1 MENPVHE
8 YLETLVE
15 ARQKAWHEAKALMS
29 RATDEKRELDGE
41 EQAQLERIW
50 SDIDAK
56 DVQIKD
62 ITARVQSERETD
74 IAREAYADLVRPVEA
89 PVVDAVDAF
98 LRGQTS
104 ARFIDID
111 IRKVAAEKRA
121 IRAGAGAREL
131 RDLTVG
137 SAAGGGNTVPT
148 SFERQLYDFLENV
161 SGVRQIATVITTTGG
176 ETLELPKVAS
186 HGTAAIVGEGT
197 ALAEADASFAKISLG
212 AWKYGQLLQMSSEL
226 LQDSGVD
233 IVGFAAADLGR
244 ALGRATG
251 AAYATGSGSNAP
263 QGVMTSVGTGVT
275 GGTGVAGAPTIAN
288 LTDLVY
294 SLGDPGYRANASFLM
309 RDATAGKVRNLVNTS
324 GDFLWQPSVQAGQP
338 DRLLGFPVVV
348 DPAVAATAVNANS
361 VAFGDFAAGFV
372 IRDAGTVRIERS
384 DDYAFAN
391 DLVTW
396 RAVIRT
402 DSDLRDANAIKLYR
416 GGTA

>member
-1 MENPVHE
+1 MHE
-8 YLETLVE
+8 YLESLVE
-15 ARQKAWHEAKALMS
+15 ARQKAWHEAKALMT

-41 EQAQLERIW
+41 EQAQLDRIW

-62 ITARVQSERETD
+62 ITARAQSERETD

-111 IRKVAAEKRA
+111 IRKAAAEKRA
-121 IRAGAGAREL
+121 IRAGAGVKEL
-131 RDLTVG
+131 RDLSTTA
-137 SAAGGGNTVPT
+137 AAGGNTIPT
-148 SFERQLYDFLENV
+148 SFERTLYDFLETV
-161 SGVRQIATVITTTGG
+161 SGVRQIAQVITTTGG
-176 ETLELPKVAS
+176 ENLDLPKVAS

-197 ALAEADASFAKISLG
+197 AIAEADPSFAKVTLG
-212 AWKYGQLLQMSSEL
+212 AWKFGQLLQMSAEL

-233 IVGFAAADLGR
+233 IVGFLAADMGR

-251 AAYATGSGSNAP
+251 AAYATGTGSNQP
-263 QGVMTSVGTGVT
+263 QGVMTSIGTGVT
-275 GGTGVAGAPTIAN
+275 GGTGVAGVPTIAN

-309 RDATAGKVRNLVNTS
+309 RDATAGKIRNLVNTS

-338 DRLLGFPVVV
+338 DRLLGFPVVT

-361 VAFGDFAAGFV
+361 VAFGDFQAGFV
-372 IRDAGTVRIERS
+372 IRDAGSIRIERS

-396 RAVIRT
+396 RAVLRT

>member
-1 MENPVHE
+1 MHE
-8 YLETLVE
+8 YLESLVE
-15 ARQKAWHEAKALMS
+15 ARQKAWHEAKALMT

-41 EQAQLERIW
+41 EQAQLDRIW

-62 ITARVQSERETD
+62 ITARAQSERETD

-104 ARFIDID
+104 ARYLDID
-111 IRKVAAEKRA
+111 IRKAAAEKRA
-121 IRAGAGAREL
+121 IRAGAGVKEL
-131 RDLTVG
+131 RDLTTVA
-137 SAAGGGNTVPT
+137 AAGGSTIPT
-148 SFERQLYDFLENV
+148 SFERTLYDFLETV
-161 SGVRQIATVITTTGG
+161 SGVRQIAQVITTTGG
-176 ETLELPKVAS
+176 ENLDLPRVAS

-197 ALAEADASFAKISLG
+197 AIAEADPSFAKVTLG
-212 AWKYGQLLQMSSEL
+212 AWKFGQLLQMSAEL

-233 IVGFAAADLGR
+233 IVGFAAADMGR

-251 AAYATGSGSNAP
+251 AAYATGTGSNQP
-263 QGVMTSVGTGVT
+263 QGVMTSIGTGVT
-275 GGTGVAGAPTIAN
+275 GGTGVAGVPTIAN

-309 RDATAGKVRNLVNTS
+309 RDATAGKIRNLVNTS

-338 DRLLGFPVVV
+338 DRLLGFPVVT
-348 DPAVAATAVNANS
+348 DPNIAATAVNANS
-361 VAFGDFAAGFV
+361 VAFGDFQAGFV
-372 IRDAGTVRIERS
+372 IRDAGSIRIDRS
-384 DDYAFAN
+384 DDFAFSA
-391 DLVTW
+391 DLATW
-396 RAVIRT
+396 RAVLRT

>member
-1 MENPVHE
+1 MHE
-8 YLETLVE
+8 YLESLVE
-15 ARQKAWHEAKALMS
+15 ARQKAWHEAKALMT

-41 EQAQLERIW
+41 EQAQLDRIW

-62 ITARVQSERETD
+62 ITARAQSERETD

-111 IRKVAAEKRA
+111 IRKAAAEKRA
-121 IRAGAGAREL
+121 IRAGAGVKEL
-131 RDLTVG
+131 RDLSTTA
-137 SAAGGGNTVPT
+137 AAGGNTIPT
-148 SFERQLYDFLENV
+148 SFERTLYDFLETV
-161 SGVRQIATVITTTGG
+161 SGVRQIAQVITTTGG
-176 ETLELPKVAS
+176 ENLDLPRVAS

-197 ALAEADASFAKISLG
+197 AIAEADPSFAKVTLG
-212 AWKYGQLLQMSSEL
+212 AWKFGQLLQMSAEL

-233 IVGFAAADLGR
+233 IVGFAAADMGR
-244 ALGRATG
+244 ALGRVTG
-251 AAYATGSGSNAP
+251 AAYATGTGSNQP
-263 QGVMTSVGTGVT
+263 QGVMTSIGTGVT
-275 GGTGVAGAPTIAN
+275 GGTGVAGVPTIAN

-309 RDATAGKVRNLVNTS
+309 RDATAGKIRNLVNTS

-338 DRLLGFPVVV
+338 DRLLGFPVVT
-348 DPAVAATAVNANS
+348 DPNIAATAVNANS
-361 VAFGDFAAGFV
+361 VAFGDFQAGFV
-372 IRDAGTVRIERS
+372 IRDAGSIRIDRS
-384 DDYAFAN
+384 DDFAFSA
-391 DLVTW
+391 DLATW
-396 RAVIRT
+396 RAVLRT

>member
-1 MENPVHE
+1 MHE
-8 YLETLVE
+8 YLESLVE
-15 ARQKAWHEAKALMS
+15 ARQKAWHEAKALMT

-41 EQAQLERIW
+41 EQAQLDRIW

-62 ITARVQSERETD
+62 ITARAQSERETD

-104 ARFIDID
+104 ARYLDID
-111 IRKVAAEKRA
+111 IRKAAAEKRA
-121 IRAGAGAREL
+121 IRAGAGVKEL
-131 RDLTVG
+131 RDLTTVA
-137 SAAGGGNTVPT
+137 AAGGSTIPT
-148 SFERQLYDFLENV
+148 SFERTLYDFLETV
-161 SGVRQIATVITTTGG
+161 SGVRQIAQVITTTGG
-176 ETLELPKVAS
+176 ENLDLPKVAS

-197 ALAEADASFAKISLG
+197 ALAEADPSFAKVTLG
-212 AWKYGQLLQMSSEL
+212 AWKFGQLLQMSAEL

-233 IVGFAAADLGR
+233 IVGFAAADMGR
-244 ALGRATG
+244 ALGRVTG
-251 AAYATGSGSNAP
+251 AAYVSGTGSNQP
-263 QGVMTSVGTGVT
+263 QGVMTAIGTSVT
-275 GGTGVAGAPTIAN
+275 GGTGVAGVPTIAN

-309 RDATAGKVRNLVNTS
+309 RDATAGKIRNLVNTS

-338 DRLLGFPVVV
+338 DRLLGFPVVT

-361 VAFGDFAAGFV
+361 VAFGDFQAGFV
-372 IRDAGTVRIERS
+372 IRDAGSIRIERS
-384 DDYAFAN
+384 DDAFFSQ
-391 DLVTW
+391 DLVAW
-396 RAVIRT
+396 RAILRT

>member
-1 MENPVHE
+1 MHE
-8 YLETLVE
+8 YLESLVE
-15 ARQKAWHEAKALMS
+15 ARQKAWHEAKALMT

-41 EQAQLERIW
+41 EQAQLDRIW

-62 ITARVQSERETD
+62 ITARAQSERETD

-104 ARFIDID
+104 ARYLDID
-111 IRKVAAEKRA
+111 IRKAAAEKRA
-121 IRAGAGAREL
+121 IRAGAGVKEL
-131 RDLTVG
+131 RDLSTTA
-137 SAAGGGNTVPT
+137 AAGGNTIPT
-148 SFERQLYDFLENV
+148 SFERTLYDFLETV
-161 SGVRQIATVITTTGG
+161 SGVRQIAQVITTTGG
-176 ETLELPKVAS
+176 ENLDLPKVAS

-197 ALAEADASFAKISLG
+197 ALAEADPSFAKVTLG
-212 AWKYGQLLQMSSEL
+212 AWKFGQLLQMSAEL

-233 IVGFAAADLGR
+233 IVGFAAADMGR

-251 AAYATGSGSNAP
+251 AAYATGTGSNQP
-263 QGVMTSVGTGVT
+263 QGVMTSIGTGVT
-275 GGTGVAGAPTIAN
+275 GGTGVAGVPTIAN

-309 RDATAGKVRNLVNTS
+309 RDATAGKIRNLVNTS

-338 DRLLGFPVVV
+338 DRLLGFPVVT
-348 DPAVAATAVNANS
+348 DPNIAATAVNANS
-361 VAFGDFAAGFV
+361 VAFGDFQAGFV
-372 IRDAGTVRIERS
+372 IRDAGSIRIDRS
-384 DDYAFAN
+384 DDFAFSA
-391 DLVTW
+391 DLATW
-396 RAVIRT
+396 RAVLRT

>member
-1 MENPVHE
+1 MHE
-8 YLETLVE
+8 YLESLVE
-15 ARQKAWHEAKALMS
+15 ARQKAWHEAKALMT

-41 EQAQLERIW
+41 EQAQLDRIW

-62 ITARVQSERETD
+62 ITARAQSERETD

-111 IRKVAAEKRA
+111 IRKAAAEKRA
-121 IRAGAGAREL
+121 IRAGAGVKEL
-131 RDLTVG
+131 RDLSTTA
-137 SAAGGGNTVPT
+137 AAGGNTIPT
-148 SFERQLYDFLENV
+148 SFERTLYDFLETV
-161 SGVRQIATVITTTGG
+161 SGVRQIAQVITTTGG
-176 ETLELPKVAS
+176 ENLDLPKVAS

-197 ALAEADASFAKISLG
+197 AIAEADPSFAKVTLG
-212 AWKYGQLLQMSSEL
+212 AWKFGQLLQMSAEL

-233 IVGFAAADLGR
+233 IVGFAAADMGR
-244 ALGRATG
+244 ALGRVTG
-251 AAYATGSGSNAP
+251 AAYATGTGSNEP
-263 QGVMTSVGTGVT
+263 QGVMTSIGTGVT
-275 GGTGVAGAPTIAN
+275 GGTGVAGVPTIAN

-309 RDATAGKVRNLVNTS
+309 RDATAGKIRNLVNTS

-338 DRLLGFPVVV
+338 DRLLGFPVVT
-348 DPAVAATAVNANS
+348 DPNIAATAVNANS
-361 VAFGDFAAGFV
+361 VAFGDFQAGFV
-372 IRDAGTVRIERS
+372 IRDAGSIRIDRS
-384 DDYAFAN
+384 DDFAFSA
-391 DLVTW
+391 DLATW
-396 RAVIRT
+396 RAVLRT

>member
-1 MENPVHE
+1 MHE
-8 YLETLVE
+8 YLESLVE
-15 ARQKAWHEAKALMS
+15 ARQKAWHEAKALMT

-41 EQAQLERIW
+41 EQAQLDRIW

-62 ITARVQSERETD
+62 ITARAQSERETD

-111 IRKVAAEKRA
+111 IRKAAAEKRA
-121 IRAGAGAREL
+121 IRAGAGVKEL
-131 RDLTVG
+131 RDLSTTA
-137 SAAGGGNTVPT
+137 AAGGNTIPT
-148 SFERQLYDFLENV
+148 SFERTLYDFLETV
-161 SGVRQIATVITTTGG
+161 SGVRQIAQVITTTGG
-176 ETLELPKVAS
+176 ENLDLPKVAS

-197 ALAEADASFAKISLG
+197 ALAEADPSFAKVTLG
-212 AWKYGQLLQMSSEL
+212 AWKFGQLLQMSAEL

-233 IVGFAAADLGR
+233 IVGFAAADMGR
-244 ALGRATG
+244 ALGRVTG
-251 AAYATGSGSNAP
+251 AAYATGTGSNQP
-263 QGVMTSVGTGVT
+263 QGVMTSIGTGVT
-275 GGTGVAGAPTIAN
+275 GGTGVAGVPTIAN

-309 RDATAGKVRNLVNTS
+309 RDATAGKIRNLVNTS

-338 DRLLGFPVVV
+338 DRLLGFPVVT
-348 DPAVAATAVNANS
+348 DPNIAATAVNANS
-361 VAFGDFAAGFV
+361 VAFGDFQAGFV
-372 IRDAGTVRIERS
+372 IRDAGSIRIDRS
-384 DDYAFAN
+384 DDFAFSA
-391 DLVTW
+391 DLATW
-396 RAVIRT
+396 RAVLRT

>member
-1 MENPVHE
+1 MHE
-8 YLETLVE
+8 YLESLVE
-15 ARQKAWHEAKALMS
+15 ARQKAWHEAKALMT

-41 EQAQLERIW
+41 EQAQLDRIW

-62 ITARVQSERETD
+62 ITARAQSERETD

-111 IRKVAAEKRA
+111 IRKAAAEKRA
-121 IRAGAGAREL
+121 IRAGAGVKEL
-131 RDLTVG
+131 RDLSTTA
-137 SAAGGGNTVPT
+137 AAGGNTIPT
-148 SFERQLYDFLENV
+148 SFERTLYDFLETV
-161 SGVRQIATVITTTGG
+161 SGVRQIAQVITTTGG
-176 ETLELPKVAS
+176 ENLDLPKVAS

-197 ALAEADASFAKISLG
+197 AIAEADPSFAKVTLG
-212 AWKYGQLLQMSSEL
+212 AWKFGQLLQMSAEL

-233 IVGFAAADLGR
+233 IVGFAAADMGR
-244 ALGRATG
+244 ALGRVTG
-251 AAYATGSGSNAP
+251 AAYATGTGSNQP
-263 QGVMTSVGTGVT
+263 QGVMTSIGTGVT
-275 GGTGVAGAPTIAN
+275 GGTGVAGVPTIAN

-309 RDATAGKVRNLVNTS
+309 RDATAGKIRNLVNTS

-338 DRLLGFPVVV
+338 DRLLGFPVVT
-348 DPAVAATAVNANS
+348 DPNIAATAVNANS
-361 VAFGDFAAGFV
+361 VAFGDFQAGFV
-372 IRDAGTVRIERS
+372 IRDAGSIRIDRS
-384 DDYAFAN
+384 DDFAFSA
-391 DLVTW
+391 DLATW
-396 RAVIRT
+396 RAVLRT

>member
-1 MENPVHE
+1 MHE
-8 YLETLVE
+8 YLESLVE
-15 ARQKAWHEAKALMS
+15 ARQKAWHEAKALMT

-41 EQAQLERIW
+41 EQAQLDRIW

-62 ITARVQSERETD
+62 ITARAQSERETD

-111 IRKVAAEKRA
+111 IRKAAAEKRA
-121 IRAGAGAREL
+121 IRAGAGVKEL
-131 RDLTVG
+131 RDLTTVA
-137 SAAGGGNTVPT
+137 AAGGSTIPT
-148 SFERQLYDFLENV
+148 SFERTLYNFLETV
-161 SGVRQIATVITTTGG
+161 SGVRQIAQVITTTGG
-176 ETLELPKVAS
+176 ENLDLPRVAS

-197 ALAEADASFAKISLG
+197 AIAEADPSFAKVTLG
-212 AWKYGQLLQMSSEL
+212 AWKFGQLLQMSAEL

-233 IVGFAAADLGR
+233 IVGFAAADMGR

-251 AAYATGSGSNAP
+251 AAYATGTGSNQP
-263 QGVMTSVGTGVT
+263 QGVLTACGTGVT
-275 GGTGVAGAPTIAN
+275 GGTGVAGVPTIAN

-309 RDATAGKVRNLVNTS
+309 RDATAGKIRNLVNTS

-338 DRLLGFPVVV
+338 DRLLGFPVVT
-348 DPAVAATAVNANS
+348 DPNIAATAVNANS
-361 VAFGDFAAGFV
+361 VAFGDFQAGFV
-372 IRDAGTVRIERS
+372 IRDAGSIRIDRS
-384 DDYAFAN
+384 DDFAFSA
-391 DLVTW
+391 DLATW
-396 RAVIRT
+396 RAVLRT

>member
-1 MENPVHE
+1 MHE
-8 YLETLVE
+8 YLESLVE
-15 ARQKAWHEAKALMS
+15 ARQKAWHEAKALMT

-41 EQAQLERIW
+41 EQAQLDRIW

-62 ITARVQSERETD
+62 ITARAQSERETD

-111 IRKVAAEKRA
+111 IRKAAAEKRA
-121 IRAGAGAREL
+121 IRAGAGVKEL
-131 RDLTVG
+131 RDLSTTA
-137 SAAGGGNTVPT
+137 AAGGNTIPT
-148 SFERQLYDFLENV
+148 SFERTLYDFLETV
-161 SGVRQIATVITTTGG
+161 SGVRQIAQVITTTGG
-176 ETLELPKVAS
+176 ENLDLPKVAS

-197 ALAEADASFAKISLG
+197 AIAEADPSFAKVTLG
-212 AWKYGQLLQMSSEL
+212 AWKFGQLLQMSAEL

-233 IVGFAAADLGR
+233 IVGFAAADMGR
-244 ALGRATG
+244 ALGRVTG
-251 AAYATGSGSNAP
+251 AAYATGTGSNQP
-263 QGVMTSVGTGVT
+263 QGVMTSIGTGVT
-275 GGTGVAGAPTIAN
+275 GGTGVAGVPTIAN

-309 RDATAGKVRNLVNTS
+309 RDATAGKIRNLVNTS

-338 DRLLGFPVVV
+338 DRLLGFPVVT
-348 DPAVAATAVNANS
+348 DPNIAATAVNANS
-361 VAFGDFAAGFV
+361 VAFGDFQAGFV
-372 IRDAGTVRIERS
+372 IRDAGSIRIDRS
-384 DDYAFAN
+384 DDFAFSA
-391 DLVTW
+391 DLATW
-396 RAVIRT
+396 RAVLRT

-416 GGTA
+416 GGSA

>member
-1 MENPVHE
+1 MHE
-8 YLETLVE
+8 YLESLVE
-15 ARQKAWHEAKALMS
+15 ARQKAWHEAKALMT

-41 EQAQLERIW
+41 EQAQLDRIW

-62 ITARVQSERETD
+62 ITARAQSERETD

-104 ARFIDID
+104 ARYIDID
-111 IRKVAAEKRA
+111 IRKAAAEKRA
-121 IRAGAGAREL
+121 IRAGAGVKEL
-131 RDLTVG
+131 RDLSTTA
-137 SAAGGGNTVPT
+137 AAGGNTIPT
-148 SFERQLYDFLENV
+148 SFERTLYDFLETV
-161 SGVRQIATVITTTGG
+161 SGVRQIAQVITTTGG
-176 ETLELPKVAS
+176 ENLDLPKVAS

-197 ALAEADASFAKISLG
+197 ALAEADPSFAKVTLG
-212 AWKYGQLLQMSSEL
+212 AWKFGQLLQMSAEL

-233 IVGFAAADLGR
+233 IVGFAAADMGR
-244 ALGRATG
+244 ALGRVTG
-251 AAYATGSGSNAP
+251 AAYATGTGSNQP
-263 QGVMTSVGTGVT
+263 QGVMTSIGTGVT
-275 GGTGVAGAPTIAN
+275 GGTGVAGVPTIAN

-309 RDATAGKVRNLVNTS
+309 RDATAGKIRNLVNTS

-338 DRLLGFPVVV
+338 DRLLGFPVVT
-348 DPAVAATAVNANS
+348 DPNIAATAVNANS
-361 VAFGDFAAGFV
+361 VAFGDFQAGFV
-372 IRDAGTVRIERS
+372 IRDAGSIRIERS

-396 RAVIRT
+396 RAVLRT

>member
-1 MENPVHE
+1 MHE
-8 YLETLVE
+8 YLESLVE
-15 ARQKAWHEAKALMS
+15 ARQKAWHEAKALMT

-41 EQAQLERIW
+41 EQAQLDRIW

-62 ITARVQSERETD
+62 ITARAQSERETD

-111 IRKVAAEKRA
+111 IRKAAAEKRA
-121 IRAGAGAREL
+121 IRAGAGVKEL
-131 RDLTVG
+131 RDLSTAA
-137 SAAGGGNTVPT
+137 AAGGNTIPT
-148 SFERQLYDFLENV
+148 SFERTLYDFLETV
-161 SGVRQIATVITTTGG
+161 SGVRQIAQVITTTGG
-176 ETLELPKVAS
+176 ENLDLPKVAS

-197 ALAEADASFAKISLG
+197 AIAEADPSFAKVTLG
-212 AWKYGQLLQMSSEL
+212 AWKFGQLLQMSAEL

-233 IVGFAAADLGR
+233 IVGFAAADMGR

-251 AAYATGSGSNAP
+251 AAYATGTGSNQP
-263 QGVMTSVGTGVT
+263 QGVMTSIGTGVT
-275 GGTGVAGAPTIAN
+275 GGTGVAGVPTIAN

-309 RDATAGKVRNLVNTS
+309 RDATAGKIRNLVNTS

-338 DRLLGFPVVV
+338 DRLLGFPVVT

-361 VAFGDFAAGFV
+361 VAFGDFQAGFV
-372 IRDAGTVRIERS
+372 IRDAGSIRIERS

-396 RAVIRT
+396 RAVLRT

>member
-1 MENPVHE
+1 MHE
-8 YLETLVE
+8 YLESLVE
-15 ARQKAWHEAKALMS
+15 ARQKAWHEAKALMT

-41 EQAQLERIW
+41 EQAQLDRIW

-111 IRKVAAEKRA
+111 IRKAAAEKRA
-121 IRAGAGAREL
+121 IRAGAGVKEL
-131 RDLTVG
+131 RDLSTTA
-137 SAAGGGNTVPT
+137 AAGGNTIPT
-148 SFERQLYDFLENV
+148 SFERTLYDFLETV
-161 SGVRQIATVITTTGG
+161 SGVRQIAQVITTTGG
-176 ETLELPKVAS
+176 ENLDLPKVAS

-197 ALAEADASFAKISLG
+197 AIAEADPSFAKVTLG
-212 AWKYGQLLQMSSEL
+212 AWKFGQLLQMSAEL

-233 IVGFAAADLGR
+233 IVGFAAADMGR
-244 ALGRATG
+244 ALGRVTG
-251 AAYATGSGSNAP
+251 AAYATGTGSNQP
-263 QGVMTSVGTGVT
+263 QGVMTSIGTGVT
-275 GGTGVAGAPTIAN
+275 GGTGVAGVPTIAN

-309 RDATAGKVRNLVNTS
+309 RDATAGKIRNLVNTS

-338 DRLLGFPVVV
+338 DRLLGFPVVT
-348 DPAVAATAVNANS
+348 DPNIAATAVNANS
-361 VAFGDFAAGFV
+361 VAFGDFQAGFV
-372 IRDAGTVRIERS
+372 IRDAGSIRIDRS
-384 DDYAFAN
+384 DDFAFSA
-391 DLVTW
+391 DLSTW
-396 RAVIRT
+396 RAVLRT

>member
-1 MENPVHE
+1 MHE
-8 YLETLVE
+8 YLESLVE
-15 ARQKAWHEAKALMS
+15 ARQKAWHEAKALMT

-41 EQAQLERIW
+41 EQAQLDRIW

-62 ITARVQSERETD
+62 ITARAQSERETD

-104 ARFIDID
+104 ARYLDID
-111 IRKVAAEKRA
+111 IRKAAAEKRA
-121 IRAGAGAREL
+121 IRAGAGVKEL
-131 RDLTVG
+131 RDLSTTA
-137 SAAGGGNTVPT
+137 AAGGNTIPT
-148 SFERQLYDFLENV
+148 SFERTLYDFLETV
-161 SGVRQIATVITTTGG
+161 SGVRQIAQVITTTGG
-176 ETLELPKVAS
+176 ENLDLPKVAS

-197 ALAEADASFAKISLG
+197 ALAEADPSFAKVTLG
-212 AWKYGQLLQMSSEL
+212 AWKFGQLLQMSAEL

-233 IVGFAAADLGR
+233 IVGFAAADMGR
-244 ALGRATG
+244 ALGRVTG
-251 AAYATGSGSNAP
+251 AAYATGTGSNEP
-263 QGVMTSVGTGVT
+263 QGVMTSIGTGVT
-275 GGTGVAGAPTIAN
+275 GGTGVAGVPTIAN

-309 RDATAGKVRNLVNTS
+309 RDATAGKIRNLVNTS

-338 DRLLGFPVVV
+338 DRLLGFPVVT
-348 DPAVAATAVNANS
+348 DPNIAATAVNANS
-361 VAFGDFAAGFV
+361 VAFGDFQAGFV
-372 IRDAGTVRIERS
+372 IRDAGSIRIDRS
-384 DDYAFAN
+384 DDFAFSA
-391 DLVTW
+391 DLATW
-396 RAVIRT
+396 RAVLRT

>member
-1 MENPVHE
+1 MHE
-8 YLETLVE
+8 YLESLVE
-15 ARQKAWHEAKALMS
+15 ARQKAWHEAKALMT

-41 EQAQLERIW
+41 EQAQLDRIW

-62 ITARVQSERETD
+62 ITARAQSERETD

-111 IRKVAAEKRA
+111 IRKAAAEKRA
-121 IRAGAGAREL
+121 IRAGAGVKEL
-131 RDLTVG
+131 RDLSTTA
-137 SAAGGGNTVPT
+137 AAGGNTIPT
-148 SFERQLYDFLENV
+148 SFERTLYDFLETV
-161 SGVRQIATVITTTGG
+161 SGVRQIAQVITTTGG
-176 ETLELPKVAS
+176 ENLDLPKVAS

-197 ALAEADASFAKISLG
+197 ALAEADPSFAKVTLG
-212 AWKYGQLLQMSSEL
+212 AWKFGQLLQMSAEL

-233 IVGFAAADLGR
+233 IVGFAAADMGR
-244 ALGRATG
+244 ALGRVTG
-251 AAYATGSGSNAP
+251 AAYATGTGSNQP
-263 QGVMTSVGTGVT
+263 QGVMTSIGTGVT
-275 GGTGVAGAPTIAN
+275 GGTGVAGVPTIAN

-309 RDATAGKVRNLVNTS
+309 RDATAGKIRNLVNTS

-338 DRLLGFPVVV
+338 DRLLGFPVVT
-348 DPAVAATAVNANS
+348 DPNIAATAVNANS
-361 VAFGDFAAGFV
+361 VAFGDFQAGFV
-372 IRDAGTVRIERS
+372 IRDAGSIRIERS

-396 RAVIRT
+396 RAVLRT

>member
-1 MENPVHE
+1 MHE
-8 YLETLVE
+8 YLESLVE
-15 ARQKAWHEAKALMS
+15 ARQKAWHEAKALMT

-41 EQAQLERIW
+41 EQAQLDRIW

-62 ITARVQSERETD
+62 ITARAQSERETD

-111 IRKVAAEKRA
+111 IRKAAAEKRA
-121 IRAGAGAREL
+121 IRAGAGVKEL
-131 RDLTVG
+131 RDLSTTA
-137 SAAGGGNTVPT
+137 AAGGNTIPT
-148 SFERQLYDFLENV
+148 SFERTLYDFLETV
-161 SGVRQIATVITTTGG
+161 SGVRQIAQVITTTGG
-176 ETLELPKVAS
+176 ENLDLPRVAS

-197 ALAEADASFAKISLG
+197 AIAEADPSFAKVTLG
-212 AWKYGQLLQMSSEL
+212 AWKFGQLLQMSAEL

-233 IVGFAAADLGR
+233 IVGFAAADMGR

-251 AAYATGSGSNAP
+251 AAYATGTGSNQP
-263 QGVMTSVGTGVT
+263 QGVMTSIGTGVT
-275 GGTGVAGAPTIAN
+275 GGTGVAGVPTIAN

-309 RDATAGKVRNLVNTS
+309 RDATAGKIRNLVNTS

-338 DRLLGFPVVV
+338 DRLLGFPVVT
-348 DPAVAATAVNANS
+348 DPNIAATAVNANS
-361 VAFGDFAAGFV
+361 VAFGDFQAGFV
-372 IRDAGTVRIERS
+372 IRDAGSIRIERS

-396 RAVIRT
+396 RAVLRT

>member
-1 MENPVHE
+1 MHE
-8 YLETLVE
+8 YLESLVE
-15 ARQKAWHEAKALMS
+15 ARQKAWHEAKALMT

-41 EQAQLERIW
+41 EQAQLDRIW

-111 IRKVAAEKRA
+111 IRKAAAEKRA
-121 IRAGAGAREL
+121 IRAGAGVKEL
-131 RDLTVG
+131 RDLSTTA
-137 SAAGGGNTVPT
+137 AAGGNTIPT
-148 SFERQLYDFLENV
+148 SFERTLYDFLETV
-161 SGVRQIATVITTTGG
+161 SGVRQIAQVITTTGG
-176 ETLELPKVAS
+176 ENLDLPKVAS

-197 ALAEADASFAKISLG
+197 ALAEADPSFAKVTLG
-212 AWKYGQLLQMSSEL
+212 AWKFGQLLQMSAEL

-233 IVGFAAADLGR
+233 IVGFAAADMGR
-244 ALGRATG
+244 ALGRVTG
-251 AAYATGSGSNAP
+251 AAYATGTGSNQP
-263 QGVMTSVGTGVT
+263 QGVMTSIGTGVT
-275 GGTGVAGAPTIAN
+275 GGTGVAGVPTIAN

-309 RDATAGKVRNLVNTS
+309 RDATAGKIRNLVNTS

-338 DRLLGFPVVV
+338 DRLLGFPVVT

-361 VAFGDFAAGFV
+361 VAFGDFQAGFV
-372 IRDAGTVRIERS
+372 IRDAGSIRIERS

-396 RAVIRT
+396 RAVLRT

>member
-1 MENPVHE
+1 MHE
-8 YLETLVE
+8 YLESLVE
-15 ARQKAWHEAKALMS
+15 ARQKAWHEAKALMT

-41 EQAQLERIW
+41 EQAQLDRIW

-62 ITARVQSERETD
+62 ITARAQSERETD

-111 IRKVAAEKRA
+111 IRKAAAEKRA
-121 IRAGAGAREL
+121 IRAGAGVKEL
-131 RDLTVG
+131 RDLSTTA
-137 SAAGGGNTVPT
+137 AAGGNTIPT
-148 SFERQLYDFLENV
+148 SFERTLYDFLETV
-161 SGVRQIATVITTTGG
+161 SGVRQIAQVITTTGG
-176 ETLELPKVAS
+176 ENLDLPKVAS

-197 ALAEADASFAKISLG
+197 AIAEADPSFAKVTLG
-212 AWKYGQLLQMSSEL
+212 AWKFGQLLQMSAEL

-233 IVGFAAADLGR
+233 IVGFAAADMGR
-244 ALGRATG
+244 ALGRVTG
-251 AAYATGSGSNAP
+251 AAYATGTGSNQP
-263 QGVMTSVGTGVT
+263 QGVMTSIGTGVT
-275 GGTGVAGAPTIAN
+275 GGTGVAGVPTIAN

-309 RDATAGKVRNLVNTS
+309 RDATAGKIRNLVNTS

-338 DRLLGFPVVV
+338 DRLLGFPVVT

-361 VAFGDFAAGFV
+361 VAFGDFQAGFV
-372 IRDAGTVRIERS
+372 IRDAGSIRIERS

-391 DLVTW
+391 DQVTW
-396 RAVIRT
+396 RADLRT

>member
-1 MENPVHE
+1 MHE
-8 YLETLVE
+8 YLESLVE
-15 ARQKAWHEAKALMS
+15 ARQKAWHEAKALMT

-41 EQAQLERIW
+41 EQAQLDRIW

-111 IRKVAAEKRA
+111 IRKAAAEKRA
-121 IRAGAGAREL
+121 IRAGAGVKEL
-131 RDLTVG
+131 RDLSTTA
-137 SAAGGGNTVPT
+137 AAGGNTIPT
-148 SFERQLYDFLENV
+148 SFERTLYDFLETV
-161 SGVRQIATVITTTGG
+161 SGVRQIAQVITTTGG
-176 ETLELPKVAS
+176 ENLDLPRVAS

-197 ALAEADASFAKISLG
+197 AIAEADPSFAKVTLG
-212 AWKYGQLLQMSSEL
+212 AWKFGQLLQMSAEL

-233 IVGFAAADLGR
+233 IVGFAAADMGR
-244 ALGRATG
+244 ALGRVTG
-251 AAYATGSGSNAP
+251 AAYATGTGSNQP
-263 QGVMTSVGTGVT
+263 QGVMTSIGTGVT
-275 GGTGVAGAPTIAN
+275 GGTGVAGVPTIAN

-309 RDATAGKVRNLVNTS
+309 RDATAGKIRNLVNTS

-338 DRLLGFPVVV
+338 DRLLGFPVVT
-348 DPAVAATAVNANS
+348 DPNIAATAVNANS
-361 VAFGDFAAGFV
+361 VAFGDFQAGFV
-372 IRDAGTVRIERS
+372 IRDAGSIRIDRS
-384 DDYAFAN
+384 DDFAFSA
-391 DLVTW
+391 DLATW
-396 RAVIRT
+396 RAVLRT

>member
-1 MENPVHE
+1 MHE
-8 YLETLVE
+8 YLESLVE
-15 ARQKAWHEAKALMS
+15 ARQKAWHEAKALMT

-41 EQAQLERIW
+41 EQAQLDRIW

-62 ITARVQSERETD
+62 ITARAQSERETD

-111 IRKVAAEKRA
+111 IRKAAAEKRA
-121 IRAGAGAREL
+121 IRAGAGVKEL
-131 RDLTVG
+131 RDLSTTA
-137 SAAGGGNTVPT
+137 AAGGSTIPT
-148 SFERQLYDFLENV
+148 SFERTLYDFLETV
-161 SGVRQIATVITTTGG
+161 SGVRQIAQVITTTGG
-176 ETLELPKVAS
+176 ENLDLPRVAS

-197 ALAEADASFAKISLG
+197 AIAEADPSFAKVTLG
-212 AWKYGQLLQMSSEL
+212 AWKFGQLLQMSAEL

-233 IVGFAAADLGR
+233 IVGFAAADMGR

-251 AAYATGSGSNAP
+251 AAYATGTGSNQP
-263 QGVMTSVGTGVT
+263 QGVMTSIGTGVT
-275 GGTGVAGAPTIAN
+275 GGTGVAGVPTIAN

-309 RDATAGKVRNLVNTS
+309 RDATAGKIRNLVNTS

-338 DRLLGFPVVV
+338 DRLLGFPVVT
-348 DPAVAATAVNANS
+348 DPNIAATAVNANS
-361 VAFGDFAAGFV
+361 VAFGDFQAGFV
-372 IRDAGTVRIERS
+372 IRDAGSIRIERS

-391 DLVTW
+391 ALVTW
-396 RAVIRT
+396 RAVLRT

>member
-1 MENPVHE
+1 MHE
-8 YLETLVE
+8 YLESLVE
-15 ARQKAWHEAKALMS
+15 ARQKAWHEAKALMT

-41 EQAQLERIW
+41 EQAQLDRIW

-111 IRKVAAEKRA
+111 IRKAAAEKRA
-121 IRAGAGAREL
+121 IRAGAGVKEL
-131 RDLTVG
+131 RDLSTTA
-137 SAAGGGNTVPT
+137 AAGGNTIPT
-148 SFERQLYDFLENV
+148 SFERTLYDFLETV
-161 SGVRQIATVITTTGG
+161 SGVRQIAQVITTTGG
-176 ETLELPKVAS
+176 ENLDLPRVAS

-197 ALAEADASFAKISLG
+197 ALAEADPSFSKITLG
-212 AWKYGQLLQMSSEL
+212 AWKFGELLQASAEL

-233 IVGFAAADLGR
+233 IVGFLGADMGR
-244 ALGRATG
+244 ALGRSSG
-251 AAYATGSGSNAP
+251 AAYATGTGSNQP
-263 QGVMTSVGTGVT
+263 QGVMTSIGTGVT
-275 GGTGVAGAPTIAN
+275 GGTGVAGVPTIAN

-309 RDATAGKVRNLVNTS
+309 RDATAGKIRNLVNTS

-338 DRLLGFPVVV
+338 DRLLGFPVVT
-348 DPAVAATAVNANS
+348 DPNIAATAVNANS
-361 VAFGDFAAGFV
+361 VAFGDFQAGFV
-372 IRDAGTVRIERS
+372 IRDAGSIRIERS

-396 RAVIRT
+396 RAVLRT

>member
-1 MENPVHE
+1 MHE
-8 YLETLVE
+8 YLESLVE
-15 ARQKAWHEAKALMS
+15 ARQKAWHEAKALMT

-41 EQAQLERIW
+41 EQAQLDRIW

-62 ITARVQSERETD
+62 ITARAQSERETD

-111 IRKVAAEKRA
+111 IRKAAAEKRA
-121 IRAGAGAREL
+121 IRAGAGVKEL
-131 RDLTVG
+131 RDLSTTA
-137 SAAGGGNTVPT
+137 AAGGNTIPT
-148 SFERQLYDFLENV
+148 SFERTLYDFLETV
-161 SGVRQIATVITTTGG
+161 SGVRQIAQVITTTGG
-176 ETLELPKVAS
+176 ENLDLPKVAS

-197 ALAEADASFAKISLG
+197 AIAEADPSFAKVTLG
-212 AWKYGQLLQMSSEL
+212 AWKFGQLLQMSAEL

-233 IVGFAAADLGR
+233 IVGFAAADMGR
-244 ALGRATG
+244 ALGRVTG
-251 AAYATGSGSNAP
+251 AAYATGTGSNQP
-263 QGVMTSVGTGVT
+263 QGVMTSIGTGVT
-275 GGTGVAGAPTIAN
+275 GGTGVAGVPTIAN

-309 RDATAGKVRNLVNTS
+309 RDATAGKIRNLVNTS

-338 DRLLGFPVVV
+338 DRLLGFPVVT
-348 DPAVAATAVNANS
+348 DPNIAATAVNANS
-361 VAFGDFAAGFV
+361 VAFGDFQAGFV
-372 IRDAGTVRIERS
+372 IRDAGSIRIDRS
-384 DDYAFAN
+384 DDFAFSA
-391 DLVTW
+391 DLATW
-396 RAVIRT
+396 RAVLRT
-402 DSDLRDANAIKLYR
+402 DSDLRDANAIKFYR

>member
-1 MENPVHE
+1 MHE
-8 YLETLVE
+8 YLESLVE
-15 ARQKAWHEAKALMS
+15 ARQKAWHEAKALMT

-41 EQAQLERIW
+41 EQAQLDRIW

-62 ITARVQSERETD
+62 ITARAQSERETD

-111 IRKVAAEKRA
+111 IRKAAAEKRA
-121 IRAGAGAREL
+121 IRAGAGVKEL
-131 RDLTVG
+131 RDLSTTA
-137 SAAGGGNTVPT
+137 AAGGNTIPT
-148 SFERQLYDFLENV
+148 SFERTLYDFLETV
-161 SGVRQIATVITTTGG
+161 SGVRQIAQVITTTGG
-176 ETLELPKVAS
+176 ENLDLPRVAS

-197 ALAEADASFAKISLG
+197 AIAEADPSFAKVTLG
-212 AWKYGQLLQMSSEL
+212 AWKFGQLLQMSAEL

-233 IVGFAAADLGR
+233 IVGFAAADMGR
-244 ALGRATG
+244 ALGRVTG
-251 AAYATGSGSNAP
+251 AAYATGTGSNQP
-263 QGVMTSVGTGVT
+263 QGVMTSIGTGVT
-275 GGTGVAGAPTIAN
+275 GGTGVAGVPTIAN

-309 RDATAGKVRNLVNTS
+309 RDATAGKIRNLVNTS

-338 DRLLGFPVVV
+338 DRLLGFPVVT
-348 DPAVAATAVNANS
+348 DPNIAATAVNANS
-361 VAFGDFAAGFV
+361 VAFGDFQAGFV
-372 IRDAGTVRIERS
+372 IRDAGSIRIERS

-396 RAVIRT
+396 RAVLRT

>member
-1 MENPVHE
+1 MHE
-8 YLETLVE
+8 YLESLVE
-15 ARQKAWHEAKALMS
+15 ARQKAWHEAKALMT

-41 EQAQLERIW
+41 EQAQLDRIW

-62 ITARVQSERETD
+62 ITARAQSERETD

-111 IRKVAAEKRA
+111 IRKAAAEKRA
-121 IRAGAGAREL
+121 IRAGAGVKEL
-131 RDLTVG
+131 RDLSTTA
-137 SAAGGGNTVPT
+137 AAGGNTIPT
-148 SFERQLYDFLENV
+148 SFERTLYDFLETV
-161 SGVRQIATVITTTGG
+161 SGVRQIAQVITTTGG
-176 ETLELPKVAS
+176 ENLDLPRVAS

-197 ALAEADASFAKISLG
+197 AIAEADPSFAKVTLG
-212 AWKYGQLLQMSSEL
+212 AWKFGQLLQMSAEL

-233 IVGFAAADLGR
+233 IVGFAAADMGR
-244 ALGRATG
+244 ALGRVTG
-251 AAYATGSGSNAP
+251 AAYATGTGSNQP
-263 QGVMTSVGTGVT
+263 QGVLTACGTGVT
-275 GGTGVAGAPTIAN
+275 GGTGVAGVPTIAN

-309 RDATAGKVRNLVNTS
+309 RDATAGKIRNLVNTS

-338 DRLLGFPVVV
+338 DRLLGFPVVT
-348 DPAVAATAVNANS
+348 DPNIAATAINANS
-361 VAFGDFAAGFV
+361 VAFGDFQAGFV
-372 IRDAGTVRIERS
+372 IRDAGSIRIDRS
-384 DDYAFAN
+384 DDFAFSA
-391 DLVTW
+391 DLATW
-396 RAVIRT
+396 RAVLRT

>member
-1 MENPVHE
+1 MHE
-8 YLETLVE
+8 YLESLVE
-15 ARQKAWHEAKALMS
+15 ARQKAWHEAKALMT

-41 EQAQLERIW
+41 EQAQLDRIW

-62 ITARVQSERETD
+62 ITARAQSERETD

-104 ARFIDID
+104 ARYLDID
-111 IRKVAAEKRA
+111 IRKAAAEKRA
-121 IRAGAGAREL
+121 IRAGAGVKEL
-131 RDLTVG
+131 RDLSTTA
-137 SAAGGGNTVPT
+137 AAGGNTIPT
-148 SFERQLYDFLENV
+148 SFERTLYDFLETV
-161 SGVRQIATVITTTGG
+161 SGVRQIAQVITTTGG
-176 ETLELPKVAS
+176 ENLDLPRVAS

-197 ALAEADASFAKISLG
+197 AIAEADPSFAKVTLG
-212 AWKYGQLLQMSSEL
+212 AWKFGQLLQMSAEL

-233 IVGFAAADLGR
+233 IVGFAAADMGR
-244 ALGRATG
+244 ALGRVTG
-251 AAYATGSGSNAP
+251 AAYATGTGSNQP
-263 QGVMTSVGTGVT
+263 QGVMTSIGTGVT
-275 GGTGVAGAPTIAN
+275 GGTGVAGVPTIAN

-309 RDATAGKVRNLVNTS
+309 RDATAGKIRNLVNTS

-338 DRLLGFPVVV
+338 DRLLGFPVVT

-361 VAFGDFAAGFV
+361 VAFGDFQAGFV
-372 IRDAGTVRIERS
+372 IRDAGSIRIERS

-396 RAVIRT
+396 RAVLRT

>member
-1 MENPVHE
+1 MHE
-8 YLETLVE
+8 YLESLVE
-15 ARQKAWHEAKALMS
+15 ARQKAWHEAKALMT

-41 EQAQLERIW
+41 EQAQLDRIW

-62 ITARVQSERETD
+62 ITARAQSERETD

-111 IRKVAAEKRA
+111 IRKAAAEKRA
-121 IRAGAGAREL
+121 IRAGAGVKEL
-131 RDLTVG
+131 RDLSTTA
-137 SAAGGGNTVPT
+137 AAGGNTIPT
-148 SFERQLYDFLENV
+148 SFERTLYDFLETV
-161 SGVRQIATVITTTGG
+161 SGVRQIAQVITTTGG
-176 ETLELPKVAS
+176 ENLDLPKVAS

-197 ALAEADASFAKISLG
+197 ALAEADPSFAKVTLG
-212 AWKYGQLLQMSSEL
+212 AWKFGQLLQMSAEL

-233 IVGFAAADLGR
+233 IVGFAAADMGR
-244 ALGRATG
+244 ALGRVTG
-251 AAYATGSGSNAP
+251 AAYATGTGSNQP
-263 QGVMTSVGTGVT
+263 QGVMTSIGTGVT
-275 GGTGVAGAPTIAN
+275 GGTGVAGVPTIAN

-338 DRLLGFPVVV
+338 DRLLGFPVVT
-348 DPAVAATAVNANS
+348 DPNIAATAVNANS
-361 VAFGDFAAGFV
+361 VAFGDFQAGFV
-372 IRDAGTVRIERS
+372 IRDAGSIRIERS

-396 RAVIRT
+396 RAVLRT

>member
-1 MENPVHE
+1 MHE
-8 YLETLVE
+8 YLESLVE
-15 ARQKAWHEAKALMS
+15 ARQKAWHEAKALMT

-41 EQAQLERIW
+41 EQAQLDRIW

-62 ITARVQSERETD
+62 ITARAQSERETD

-111 IRKVAAEKRA
+111 IRKAAAEKRA
-121 IRAGAGAREL
+121 IRAGAGVKEL
-131 RDLTVG
+131 RDLSTTA
-137 SAAGGGNTVPT
+137 AAGGSTIPT
-148 SFERQLYDFLENV
+148 SFERTLYDFLETV
-161 SGVRQIATVITTTGG
+161 SGVRQIAQVITTTGG
-176 ETLELPKVAS
+176 ENLDLPRVAS

-197 ALAEADASFAKISLG
+197 AIAEADPSFAKVTLG
-212 AWKYGQLLQMSSEL
+212 AWKFGQLLQMSAEL

-233 IVGFAAADLGR
+233 IVGFAAADMGR

-251 AAYATGSGSNAP
+251 AAYATGTGSNQP
-263 QGVMTSVGTGVT
+263 QGVMTSIGTGVT
-275 GGTGVAGAPTIAN
+275 GGTGVAGVPTIAN

-309 RDATAGKVRNLVNTS
+309 RDATAGKIRNLVNTS

-338 DRLLGFPVVV
+338 DRLLGFPVVT

-361 VAFGDFAAGFV
+361 VAFGDFQAGFV
-372 IRDAGTVRIERS
+372 IRDAGSIRIERS

-396 RAVIRT
+396 RAVLRT

>member
-1 MENPVHE
+1 MHE
-8 YLETLVE
+8 YLESLVE
-15 ARQKAWHEAKALMS
+15 ARQKAWHEAKALMT

-41 EQAQLERIW
+41 EQAQLDRIW

-62 ITARVQSERETD
+62 ITARAQSERETD

-111 IRKVAAEKRA
+111 IRKAAAEKRA
-121 IRAGAGAREL
+121 IRAGAGVKEL
-131 RDLTVG
+131 RDLSTTA
-137 SAAGGGNTVPT
+137 AAGGNTIPT
-148 SFERQLYDFLENV
+148 SFERTLYDFLETV
-161 SGVRQIATVITTTGG
+161 SGVRQIAQVITTTGG
-176 ETLELPKVAS
+176 ENLDLPKVAS

-197 ALAEADASFAKISLG
+197 AIAEADPSFAKVTLG
-212 AWKYGQLLQMSSEL
+212 AWKFGQLLQMSAEL

-233 IVGFAAADLGR
+233 IVGFAAADMGR

-251 AAYATGSGSNAP
+251 AAYATGTGSNQP
-263 QGVMTSVGTGVT
+263 QGVMTSIGTGVT
-275 GGTGVAGAPTIAN
+275 GGTGVAGVPTIAN

-309 RDATAGKVRNLVNTS
+309 RDATAGKIRNLVNTS

-338 DRLLGFPVVV
+338 DRLLGFPVVT
-348 DPAVAATAVNANS
+348 DPNIAATAVNANS
-361 VAFGDFAAGFV
+361 VAFGDFQAGFV
-372 IRDAGTVRIERS
+372 IRDAGSIRIDRS
-384 DDYAFAN
+384 DDFAFSA
-391 DLVTW
+391 DLATW
-396 RAVIRT
+396 RAVLRT

>member
-1 MENPVHE
+1 MHE
-8 YLETLVE
+8 YLESLVE
-15 ARQKAWHEAKALMS
+15 ARQKAWHEAKALMT

-41 EQAQLERIW
+41 EQAQLDRIW

-62 ITARVQSERETD
+62 ITARAQSERETD

-111 IRKVAAEKRA
+111 IRKAAAEKRA
-121 IRAGAGAREL
+121 IRAGAGVKEL
-131 RDLTVG
+131 RDLSTTA
-137 SAAGGGNTVPT
+137 AAGGNTIPT
-148 SFERQLYDFLENV
+148 SFERTLYDFLETV
-161 SGVRQIATVITTTGG
+161 SGVRQIAQVITTTGG
-176 ETLELPKVAS
+176 ENLDLPKVAS

-197 ALAEADASFAKISLG
+197 ALAEADPSFSKITLG
-212 AWKYGQLLQMSSEL
+212 AWKFGELLQASAEL

-233 IVGFAAADLGR
+233 IVGFLGADMGR
-244 ALGRATG
+244 ALGRASG
-251 AAYATGSGSNAP
+251 AAYATGTGSNQP
-263 QGVMTSVGTGVT
+263 QGVMTSIGTGVT
-275 GGTGVAGAPTIAN
+275 GGTGVAGVPTIAN

-309 RDATAGKVRNLVNTS
+309 RDATAGKIRNLVNTS

-338 DRLLGFPVVV
+338 DRLLGFPVVT
-348 DPAVAATAVNANS
+348 DPNIAATAVNANS
-361 VAFGDFAAGFV
+361 VAFGDFQAGFV
-372 IRDAGTVRIERS
+372 IRDAGSIRIERS

-396 RAVIRT
+396 RAVLRT